1 VRFATLKGEFLI
13 VSFMKSTG
21 LCSIISFIGGA
32 LVGSAA
38 AMLFTPQ
45 SGQELR
51 SKIRNYINEEA
62 EKMRC
67 NCDEK

>member
-1 VRFATLKGEFLI
+1 MKG
-13 VSFMKSTG
+13 TG

-38 AMLFTPQ
+38 AMLLTPH
-45 SGQELR
+45 SGPELR
-51 SKIRNYINEEA
+51 SKIRDYINEEA

-67 NCDEK
+67 NCDQK